1 MRSTSS
7 KNQGAI
13 VLVTH
18 CGLGIAAKNSSAVPV
33 DRFLR
38 VVFGPRR
45 PHAVRLLHVRTEFFQ
60 HGLSRTPRLFG
71 HGLGINHL
79 QAVVSLDL
87 LAGASMLPLDFD
99 EKLLPPSPKQ
109 RKVSPD
115 GCSDQCAEGDDK
127 CNEQG

>member
-45 PHAVRLLHVRTEFFQ
+45 PHAVHLLHVRTEFFQ

-79 QAVVSLDL
+79 QVAVSLDL
-87 LAGASMLPLDFD
+87 LAGVPVLPLDVL
-99 EKLLPPSPKQ
+99 EKILPSSPKQ
-109 RKVSPD
+109 RKVSAD
-115 GCSDQCAEGDDK
+115 SRSNQCAEGNNK
-127 CNEQG
+127 CNE

>member
-1 MRSTSS
+1 VA
-7 KNQGAI
+7 K
-13 VLVTH
+13 
-18 CGLGIAAKNSSAVPV
+18 CGLGIAAKNSSAEPV
-33 DRFLR
+33 DGFLR
-38 VVFGPRR
+38 AALGPSR
-45 PHAVRLLHVRTEFFQ
+45 PHAVHLFHMRAEFFQ
-60 HGLSRTPRLFG
+60 HSIPRTPGLFG